1 MTVMTMAAGDDT
13 ALGDNTEFRG
23 YSDYKSVSKDV
34 STAVADAID
43 IYANLEGYH
52 RQTRGQNPHSRNDA
66 LPALAHTHILGAALR
81 LVPEL
86 RANKSTREK
95 YQNML
100 DRWEGTEDEEGY
112 IKQLSDSDLGSNCPD
127 WLRDF
132 VLDIREAAFH
142 LGYLQ
147 AGKNVQ
153 AGEGDPIEEDVG
165 AMFEGLEL

>member
-1 MTVMTMAAGDDT
+1 MAVGDDT
-13 ALGDNTEFRG
+13 ALEDNTEFRG
-23 YSDYKSVSKDV
+23 YSDYKSVSQDV
-34 STAVADAID
+34 GSAVADAVD

-52 RQTRGQNPHSRNDA
+52 RQTRGQNPHHRNEG

-86 RANKSTREK
+86 RANKSAREK
-95 YQNML
+95 YEEML
-100 DRWEGTEDEEGY
+100 NRWEGQDDESEDGY
-112 IKQLSDSDLGSNCPD
+112 IYRLSNANLSSECPD

-153 AGEGDPIEEDVG
+153 AGEGDPIEEDVN
-165 AMFEGLEL
+165 AMFEGIEL